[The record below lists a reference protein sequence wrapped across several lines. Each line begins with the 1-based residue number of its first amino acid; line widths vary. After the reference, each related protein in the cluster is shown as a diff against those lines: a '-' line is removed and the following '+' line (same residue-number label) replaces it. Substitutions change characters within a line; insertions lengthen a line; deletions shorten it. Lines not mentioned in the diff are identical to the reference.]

1 MAETVSPHIVV
12 VGSGLAGYGVL
23 RELRKLAP
31 DARLTLVTL
40 DDGHFYSKP
49 ALSTA
54 LAKGK
59 VADTLVT
66 TPAAKMVAQLR
77 LDLRAGR
84 AADAIDAAGKVL
96 LTTGG
101 PIAYHV
107 LLLALGSHPVRPPI
121 KRDAAHRPFSVTP
134 IFPYH

>member
-31 DARLTLVTL
+31 DARLKLVTR

-59 VADTLVT
+59 VADKLVT

-77 LDLRAGR
+77 IDLRAGR
-84 AADAIDAAGKVL
+84 EAEAIDAAGKVL

-101 PIAYHV
+101 QSEERRVGKECVSTCRSRWSP
-107 LLLALGSHPVRPPI
+107 SH
-121 KRDAAHRPFSVTP
+121 
-134 IFPYH
+134 

>member
-1 MAETVSPHIVV
+1 MRISDWSSDVCS
-12 VGSGLAGYGVL
+12 S
-23 RELRKLAP
+23 
-31 DARLTLVTL
+31 DLVTL

-66 TPAAKMVAQLR
+66 TPAAKMVAQPR

-84 AADAIDAAGKVL
+84 AAEAIDAAGKVL

-101 PIAYHV
+101 PIHSDV
-107 LLLALGSHPVRPPI
+107 LVLALGADPVRPPLEGA
-121 KRDAAHRPFSVTP
+121 AAHSAFAVHNPRSEAPTSELQP
-134 IFPYH
+134 PMRNSY

>member
-1 MAETVSPHIVV
+1 MWT
-12 VGSGLAGYGVL
+12 
-23 RELRKLAP
+23 R
-31 DARLTLVTL
+31 

-84 AADAIDAAGKVL
+84 EAEAIDAAGKVL

-101 PIAYHV
+101 PIAYDV
-107 LLLALGSHPVRPPI
+107 LVLALGADPVRPPI
-121 KRDAAHRPFSVTP
+121 ERSEEHTSELQSLMRISYAVFCLKKKTNTQKQDH
-134 IFPYH
+134 